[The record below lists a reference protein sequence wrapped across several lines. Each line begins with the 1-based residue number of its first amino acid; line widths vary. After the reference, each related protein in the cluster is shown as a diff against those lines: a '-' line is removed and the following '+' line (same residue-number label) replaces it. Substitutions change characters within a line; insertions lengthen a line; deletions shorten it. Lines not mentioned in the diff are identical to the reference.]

1 MNIFLYYRIYSFKCE
16 NEQIILTRIDTEVHV
31 HTPIK
36 IEFNLN
42 SEKM

>member
-1 MNIFLYYRIYSFKCE
+1 
-16 NEQIILTRIDTEVHV
+16 LTRIDTEVHV